1 MSLDASYAQ
10 TSAVKLDFMKFNRG
24 NVNVLSH
31 TKQTIYIFDVNSSKN
46 IENSVCAHCSSVWH
60 VNMLMC

>member
-10 TSAVKLDFMKFNRG
+10 TSAVKLDFMRFNRG

-31 TKQTIYIFDVNSSKN
+31 TKQTIYIFDLNSSKK
-46 IENSVCAHCSSVWH
+46 ILKTVCVLTVHRCG
-60 VNMLMC
+60 MLTC